1 MNSDSDH
8 IDSGPHETDADL
20 REVPSEAEHGADE
33 VEAATDRP
41 AKEES
46 EDEIEA
52 LRNRLEKL
60 ELESKEY
67 RNLLLRAQAEAENT
81 AKRADREIMKARK
94 YALEEFS
101 VSLLEVKD
109 NLERGLA
116 SGDTATAAAL
126 RQGIDLT
133 LKLLVQVFDRFG
145 IEELNPAGEAFDP
158 KLHQAMTVE
167 ENGDYPSDTVVK
179 VMQKGYQLRDRLLRP
194 ALVIVSSKPDRAGD
208 ASDSA

>member
-8 IDSGPHETDADL
+8 IDSDSHKTDTDL
-20 REVPSEAEHGADE
+20 QEVPSETGHGADE
-33 VEAATDRP
+33 VEAAADQP

-46 EDEIEA
+46 GDEIEV
-52 LRNRLEKL
+52 LRNRLE
-60 ELESKEY
+60 ELERESEEY
-67 RNLLLRAQAEAENT
+67 RSLLLRARAEAENA
-81 AKRADREIMKARK
+81 AKRADREITKARK

-116 SGDTATAAAL
+116 SGDGAATADL

-194 ALVIVSSKPDRAGD
+194 ALVVVSSKPDQKDD
-208 ASDSA
+208 ASDSG